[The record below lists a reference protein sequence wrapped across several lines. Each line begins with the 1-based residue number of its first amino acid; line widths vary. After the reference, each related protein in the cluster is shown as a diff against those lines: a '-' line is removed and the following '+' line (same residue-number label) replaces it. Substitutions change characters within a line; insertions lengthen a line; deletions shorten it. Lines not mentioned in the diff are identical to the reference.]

1 MRKIAVSNGKG
12 GVGKTTTAA
21 NLAAALANEG
31 KSVLMVDMDPQQSLT
46 DFFMVDVTEEGTVTV
61 SELLI
66 TPQLDP
72 NAAIV
77 NISKNLDLIPGCE
90 RLAAFDGALSKMRD
104 GPMRLKLL
112 LSKIS
117 KNYDYCIIDTP
128 PSLSVFVQIAL
139 NAAEDLLIPMKPND
153 MDAKATQHF
162 LETVDVVKEDNKDLK
177 ISGILFT
184 MTKNSK
190 TQDAFSKMFK
200 GHELEDVVMK
210 TKIRDNVKLSVSGN
224 KGQDIF
230 SFDSKSIGAEDY
242 KNLAKE
248 VLLWR

>member
-1 MRKIAVSNGKG
+1 MRKIAISNGKG

-46 DFFMVDVTEEGTVTV
+46 DFFLVDVTEAGTVTV
-61 SELLI
+61 SELLT

-72 NAAIV
+72 NVAVV
-77 NISKNLDLIPGCE
+77 NISRNLDLIPGCE

-104 GPMRLKLL
+104 GPMRLKMLL
-112 LSKIS
+112 AKIT

-162 LETVDVVKEDNKDLK
+162 LETVEVIKEDNLELK
-177 ISGILFT
+177 VSGILFT

-190 TQDAFSKMFK
+190 TQEAFSKMFT

-248 VLLWR
+248 VLSWR

>member
-1 MRKIAVSNGKG
+1 MRRIAVSNGKG

-21 NLAAALANEG
+21 NLAAALAREG

-66 TPQLDP
+66 APQLDP

-77 NISKNLDLIPGCE
+77 TIATNLDLIPGCE
-90 RLAAFDGALSKMRD
+90 RLAAFDGALSKMKD
-104 GPMRLKLL
+104 GPMRLKTLL
-112 LSKIS
+112 GKIT

-128 PSLSVFVQIAL
+128 PSLSVFVQISL
-139 NAAEDLLIPMKPND
+139 NAAEDVLIPMKPND
-153 MDAKATQHF
+153 MDAKATAHF
-162 LETVDVVKEDNKDLK
+162 LETVEVIQEDNTELK
-177 ISGILFT
+177 VSGILFT

-190 TQDAFSKMFK
+190 TQEAFSKMFK
-200 GHELEDVVMK
+200 GHELENAVMK

>member
-1 MRKIAVSNGKG
+1 MRKIAISNGKG

-21 NLAAALANEG
+21 NLAAALAKEG
-31 KSVLMVDMDPQQSLT
+31 KSVLLVDMDPQQSLT
-46 DFFMVDVTEEGTVTV
+46 DFFMVDVSEEGTITI

-72 NAAIV
+72 NEAII
-77 NISKNLDLIPGCE
+77 NISKNLDLIPGSE
-90 RLAAFDGALSKMRD
+90 RLAAFDGALSKMKD
-104 GPMRLKLL
+104 GPLRLKLM
-112 LSKIS
+112 LSKIAQ
-117 KNYDYCIIDTP
+117 NYDYCIIDTP
-128 PSLSVFVQIAL
+128 PSLSVFVQISL
-139 NAAEDLLIPMKPND
+139 NAAEDILIPMKPND
-153 MDAKATQHF
+153 MDAKATEHF
-162 LETVDVVKEDNKDLK
+162 LETVAIMKEDNSDLK
-177 ISGILFT
+177 VSGILFT

-190 TQDAFSKMFK
+190 TQEAFSKMFQ
-200 GHELEDVVMK
+200 GHELENAVMK

-248 VLLWR
+248 VLSWE